1 VGLAECPAALGPA
14 GYTPGEPVPAE
25 VVVYFADEPARLYQL
40 RQWLPVF
47 EQLDTRHRVLVA
59 TSDAR
64 TYAEVRALTG
74 LRCVL
79 APTNHDL
86 VDLYDRGD
94 YKIAVYVNNSMLN
107 FLSLSA
113 RRMLHVHVNHGES
126 DKFSMASNQ
135 VKAYDRVFV
144 AGEAAVQ
151 RYRASLIGF
160 DETKL
165 VRVGR
170 PQLDLRLSAAL
181 PPTDRRTVL
190 YAPTWEDDTAS
201 NDYTSVVGYGPAIV
215 SAVLD
220 LPDVRVVYKPHPRI
234 PLSED
239 PQVMAGH
246 RQILQLLTEAGRR
259 DPGPGHQAL
268 TEGDILAVFPGCD
281 LLITDVSSVGPDFL
295 YLHTDKPLL
304 ITDPRSA
311 PERLGAE
318 VPLSR
323 CADVIDSTT
332 LAILGRTVTARLVH
346 DERRGDRERMRRHY
360 FGDLAAGESTER
372 FLAAIDDAVAARDRL
387 VHRLD
392 AVTDTTTLS
401 KTGQAG

>member
-1 VGLAECPAALGPA
+1 
-14 GYTPGEPVPAE
+14 VPAE
-25 VVVYFADEPARLYQL
+25 VVVYFGDEPARLYQL

-47 EQLDTRHRVLVA
+47 ERLDRRHRVLVA

-64 TYAEVRALTG
+64 TYAEVRAMTG

-79 APTNHDL
+79 APANRDL
-86 VDLYDRGD
+86 VDLYDSGD
-94 YKIAVYVNNSMLN
+94 YKVAVYVNNSMLN
-107 FLSLSA
+107 FRSLSA

-126 DKFSMASNQ
+126 DKFCMASNQ

-165 VRVGR
+165 VLVGR
-170 PQLDLRLSAAL
+170 PQLDLRPSAAL

-190 YAPTWEDDTAS
+190 YAPTWEDDTVS
-201 NDYTSVVGYGPAIV
+201 NDYTSVARYGPAIV

-220 LPDVRVVYKPHPRI
+220 LADIRVVYKPHPRI
-234 PLSED
+234 SVSQDL
-239 PQVMAGH
+239 QVTAGH
-246 RQILQLLTEAGRR
+246 RQILQLLTEAGRT
-259 DPGPGHQAL
+259 DPGAGHLAL
-268 TEGDILAVFPGCD
+268 TDGDILAIFPGCD

-295 YLHTDKPLL
+295 YLHTDKPLF
-304 ITDPRSA
+304 IADPRNA
-311 PERLGAE
+311 PEQLHAE

-323 CADVIDSTT
+323 CADIIDSTT
-332 LAILGRTVTARLVH
+332 IAVVGRTVKARLTD
-346 DERRGDRERMRRHY
+346 DERRGERESMRRHY

-372 FLAAIDDAVAARDRL
+372 FLSAIEDAVAARDRL
-387 VHRLD
+387 IHSLD
-392 AVTDTTTLS
+392 AVTDTEAPS
-401 KTGQAG
+401 KTRHGW